1 MRSIDPLGEIME
13 KNQKWW
19 RDIAPP
25 QGEDPILLL
34 YLPWNLVHHGDVVP
48 ERRKWLLEH
57 FNEVLDVFEGAGI
70 PVHMSYQQ
78 IDIDAL
84 ELTCG
89 FDPERLQNLPLLSAP
104 FSHVLCGLIG
114 DEFNDHIDWQIDNGL
129 QGNVVGPNGEM
140 GYFFPEWDIPANTG
154 QYFRQDPKA
163 FLLSVGAF
171 ATLYSECAV
180 GDRVDASVMQYDAI
194 GVGAQTVVPMK
205 GVDVFHKTWF
215 AYQLNDSEGNLA
227 AVIQS
232 VRDIVE
238 SGSSA
243 GKVVTLFVDGESVL
257 VGGAR
262 SFWDQPLKGYEI
274 WERFFLALK
283 TAGLDRY
290 FHGMERAYPRWNASA
305 KDAKL
310 PPGKSIGRHYSKWC
324 SWKAQE
330 KVKGR
335 YARVLP
341 KKGEGYSKHFLGG
354 LDAVSDR
361 LSVINALE
369 LGRKNA
375 LRTFVDK
382 DGVTFSL
389 DCDATIPLVGHRAT
403 EVLSGKGGFLTQMR
417 KLRGQA
423 AQLLEKEGKPFGD
436 AEIFTLDLMEKL
448 YGKYEEYDVR

>member
-1 MRSIDPLGEIME
+1 MNPLGGIMV
-13 KNQKWW
+13 KKKKWW
-19 RDIAPP
+19 HDIAPP
-25 QGEDPILLL
+25 RVEDPILLL

-57 FNEVLDVFEGAGI
+57 FNEVLDVFERSGI

-84 ELTCG
+84 GFTCD

-114 DEFNDHIDWQIDNGL
+114 DEFNDHIDWQIENGL

-140 GYFFPEWDIPANTG
+140 GYFFPEFDIPADLG
-154 QYFRQDPKA
+154 QYFRHDPKA

-180 GDRVDASVMQYDAI
+180 GDRVDGSVMQYDAI

-205 GVDVFHKTWF
+205 GEKGFQDAWF
-215 AYQLNDSEGNLA
+215 AYQLNDSESNLA
-227 AVIQS
+227 AVIQA
-232 VRDIVE
+232 VRDIVQN
-238 SGSSA
+238 GGNA

-262 SFWDQPLKGYEI
+262 SFWNQPLKGYEI
-274 WERFFLALK
+274 WERFFVALK
-283 TAGLDRY
+283 AAGLDRF
-290 FHGMERAYPRWNASA
+290 FHGMERAYPRWNVAA
-305 KDAKL
+305 AATPL
-310 PPGKSIGRHYSKWC
+310 PAGKAIGRHYSKWC
-324 SWKAQE
+324 SWKSQE
-330 KVKGR
+330 KVKRR
-335 YARVLP
+335 YERVLP
-341 KKGEGYSKHFLGG
+341 KRGAGYSAHFLGG

-369 LGRKNA
+369 LGRKDA
-375 LRTFVDK
+375 LRKFTDK

-403 EVLSGKGGFLTQMR
+403 EVLSGKGAFGTQMR

-423 AQLLEKEGKPFGD
+423 AVLLGKEGKPFGD
-436 AEIFTLDLMEKL
+436 AEVFTFDLMEKL
-448 YGKYEEYDVR
+448 YAKYEQYDVR